1 MALDAFLDFN
11 SLPMIFS
18 GNGDEG
24 ILEALISNRTLKN
37 EEHFDSI
44 LSMTQLNRNLGSESS
59 DVLKSTILG
68 RSSTSRLG
76 KERDAAIAIANLT
89 LPGDTYLQSHSN
101 TTLETYSSLP
111 MPFSSDDPVNI
122 SYNGDVFSHFCQAR
136 ENESK
141 KQKLENAIG
150 STNLC
155 KAKGQNSQKS
165 RRVRK
170 EHESSILAPFLKRP
184 RHDAEQE
191 CIQQQEQ
198 NIIRELLL
206 KELQDCNPPLK
217 EMMSQQSQLQRQ
229 ILQSAP
235 QVRGLHLY
243 IPKQLPKQ
251 QMRVLLHDQGN
262 QQETFAPL
270 LDDGICSRRL
280 KQYLYHLRNN
290 GHVSYLLW
298 DLHLFLSYILGVS

>member
-1 MALDAFLDFN
+1 
-11 SLPMIFS
+11 MIFS

-44 LSMTQLNRNLGSESS
+44 LSMTQLNPNLGS
-59 DVLKSTILG
+59 DVLNSTIVG
-68 RSSTSRLG
+68 RSSTSRFG
-76 KERDAAIAIANLT
+76 IGRDAAIAVANLT
-89 LPGDTYLQSHSN
+89 LPAGTYLQCHSN

-111 MPFSSDDPVNI
+111 MPFSSNDPVNI
-122 SYNGDVFSHFCQAR
+122 SYNGDIFSHLCQAR
-136 ENESK
+136 EKESK

-155 KAKGQNSQKS
+155 KTKGQNSQKS
-165 RRVRK
+165 LRVRK

-184 RHDAEQE
+184 RHDADQE
-191 CIQQQEQ
+191 YIQQQQQQQQ

-206 KELQDCNPPLK
+206 KELQDSNPHLK
-217 EMMSQQSQLQRQ
+217 AMMSQQSQLQQQ

-235 QVRGLHLY
+235 QVRGLHLQ
-243 IPKQLPKQ
+243 IPKQLPTQ
-251 QMRVLLHDQGN
+251 QMRVLLQDQGN

-270 LDDGICSRRL
+270 LDGCICSHRL

-290 GHVSYLLW
+290 RHVSYLLW
-298 DLHLFLSYILGVS
+298 DLYLFLSSILGVS